1 MSTAKITLIGL
12 ERFLNPEH
20 SVFEDIVLPDGIDK
34 DILTRAILLRCQEFE
49 LLYSD
54 PDFLTD
60 AVNIWSRKHYWT
72 FDKWVKALNIEYD
85 PLYNYDRT
93 EEYTDTHSGDFSK
106 SGSGTASGTSSNSS
120 DYTRT
125 DNLTQAD
132 YHTRTDNLTTT
143 NTHSEKAYNDSNFVD
158 SQKDVTSNSGT
169 QRQAGTVTN
178 SGTQRNA
185 GTDTGSYSDSNTTGE
200 TGTDAYTNIHKARLF
215 GNIGVTTSQQML
227 QSELDIARW
236 NLYEHIADLFCQEF
250 CVMVY

>member
-1 MSTAKITLIGL
+1 MSQSKITLIGL
-12 ERFLNPEH
+12 ENYLNPEH
-20 SVFEDIVLPDGIDK
+20 SVFEDMILPEGINK
-34 DILTRAILLRCQEFE
+34 DILSGTILLRCQEFE

-54 PDFLTD
+54 PEFLTD

-72 FDKWVKALNIEYD
+72 FDKWIKALNIEYD

-93 EEYTDTHSGDFSK
+93 EEYTDTHTGDYSK
-106 SGSGTASGTSSNSS
+106 EGSGSSSGTSSNSS

-125 DNLTQAD
+125 DNLSQSD
-132 YHTRTDNLTTT
+132 DHTRTDNLSNTL
-143 NTHSEKAYNDSNFVD
+143 THSEKAFNDANL
-158 SQKDVTSNSGT
+158 VTSSQDSSSDSGT
-169 QRQAGTVTN
+169 QRMAGTVSN

-185 GTDTGSYSDSNTTGE
+185 GSDSGSYSDSRSNGE
-200 TGTDAYTNIHKARLF
+200 SGNDAYTNIHKARLF